1 MPKAVRLLW
10 RKEKQYSRRN
20 KLTSQ
25 NFHWYRKEGINMD
38 FGIKGKVAIV
48 TGTNRKGAM
57 GEAIATTLAR
67 EGADI
72 ACVDIV
78 LPGAEEIAKAIRD
91 MGRRAIAI
99 KADQSDYQ
107 QVKDAVARIKA
118 ELGTPEILVN
128 NAALLRGGGRIQLTT
143 IDDWKN
149 LLKIDLDGPWY
160 WIRETW
166 DMMVEKKWGRIVN
179 ISSIAGTHGGFG
191 QANYSAAKAAVI
203 GLAKTAALEGARVG
217 ITANVVTLG
226 VVQTGV
232 PTPPGAPAQPPPG
245 TPPPGG
251 APGQPP
257 RGPQQGDTFDRIKK
271 VIAMREYGEPADVAN
286 LVAYLCSAQAKYIT
300 GQDVHVMGGLDLF
313 TY

>member
-1 MPKAVRLLW
+1 
-10 RKEKQYSRRN
+10 
-20 KLTSQ
+20 
-25 NFHWYRKEGINMD
+25 MD
-38 FGIKGKVAIV
+38 FGISGKVAIV

-78 LPGAEEIAKAIRD
+78 LPGAEEIAKSIRD
-91 MGRRAIAI
+91 MGRRAIAV
-99 KADQSDYQ
+99 KADQADYQ
-107 QVKDAVARIKA
+107 QVKDAVARIKS
-118 ELGTPEILVN
+118 ELGNPEILVN

-143 IDDWKN
+143 VEDWKN

-160 WIRETW
+160 WIREVW

-203 GLAKTAALEGARVG
+203 ALAKTAALEGARAG
-217 ITANVVTLG
+217 ITANTVTLG

-232 PTPPGAPAQPPPG
+232 PNPPG
-245 TPPPGG
+245 TPPQPPPGAPSQPPSG
-251 APGQPP
+251 APGQPPPGAPPGQPP

-271 VIAMREYGEPADVAN
+271 VIAMREFGEPADVAN
-286 LVAYLCSAQAKYIT
+286 LVTFLCSAQAKYIT
-300 GQDVHVMGGLDLF
+300 GQNVHVMGGLDLF